1 MRVTGLFAN
10 ALIGAGLVVGAWS
23 LVQLVAKKPIRRP
36 LRIAVWVLE
45 VMVLIFAIGG
55 LVQMVTASHDFAK
68 VEFVGYLIGM
78 CLIPVGAL
86 WWTRTDET
94 RAGTAVLAVIGLVTS
109 ILVLRVQQV
118 WLGPHG

>member
-1 MRVTGLFAN
+1 MTGLFAN
-10 ALIGAGLVVGAWS
+10 ALIAAGLAVAVWS
-23 LVQLVAKKPIRRP
+23 TVQLIAKKPIGRP
-36 LRIAVWVLE
+36 LRLAVWLLE
-45 VMVLIFAIGG
+45 LMVIAFAIGG
-55 LVQMVTASHDFAK
+55 LVQMLSADHDLARAEFA
-68 VEFVGYLIGM
+68 GYLIGM

>member
-1 MRVTGLFAN
+1 VTGLFAN
-10 ALIGAGLVVGAWS
+10 ALISVGLIVAVWS
-23 LVQLVAKKPIRRP
+23 LIQLIAKKPIGRP
-36 LRIAVWVLE
+36 LRIGVWVLE
-45 VMVLIFAIGG
+45 LMVVVFAIGG
-55 LVQMVTASHDFAK
+55 LVQMVTADHDLAKAEFA
-68 VEFVGYLIGM
+68 GYLVGM